1 MTGTVCGLLPAPV
14 DEIVIVPLEVPAAS
28 PVESTETAALAG
40 VVPPNED
47 TINHGALEVSVNCNG
62 GPLLSM
68 RRVRLGA
75 LLPADLTLKVRLFG
89 ETTRLEVLVTVGAVK
104 STPVREPPVIVTV
117 RLSGLNATPLSDGV
131 IVYGPFASP
140 VKV

>member
-1 MTGTVCGLLPAPV
+1 VTGTVCGLLAASV
-14 DEIVIVPLEVPAAS
+14 DETVIVPFVVPAAS
-28 PVESTETAALAG
+28 PVEFTETVALVG
-40 VVPPNED
+40 VVPPNGG

-62 GPLLSM
+62 EPLLLM
-68 RRVRLGA
+68 CRVRMGD

-89 ETTRLEVLVTVGAVK
+89 ETTRLDVLVTVGAVK